1 MSNKSLEEEKAEVM
15 AQDLSPQMMAK
26 LSTPKKTWFFERMGD
41 GKIFA
46 CEEREAWQICFNKSN
61 WKRRDFRLLGTSDGT
76 TFYKIVKESMV
87 EARQLEPEIEKK
99 RTELQRYMDAEE
111 KLIMNEA
118 VDMEGDPEDVI
129 NEQNKQKVLR
139 LRKIMD
145 RLHEE
150 LDTVEA
156 RYREVTASVIKR
168 ATDAEMEVAI
178 KNQEAFVADQ
188 RARGLDPVLDWPDQN
203 LNIQTPEAKG
213 GGRQKILGLIGNN

>member
-1 MSNKSLEEEKAEVM
+1 M

-99 RTELQRYMDAEE
+99 RAELQRYMDAEE